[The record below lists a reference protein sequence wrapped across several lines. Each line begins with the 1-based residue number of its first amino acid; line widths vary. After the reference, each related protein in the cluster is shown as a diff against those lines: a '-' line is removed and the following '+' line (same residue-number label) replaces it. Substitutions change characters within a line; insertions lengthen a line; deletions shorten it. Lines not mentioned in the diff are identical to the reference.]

1 MHIKESWVL
10 FFNYSLI
17 ALVGIAFP
25 IAGTIYFGAKMAN
38 IWPWFLLLSLCL
50 VTIAV
55 LMIYFL
61 RKKEIRQV
69 FLPEYLVHNQRAH
82 VWFANGPKL
91 K

>member
-69 FLPEYLVHNQRAH
+69 FYLSIWFIISVLTFGLPMAQKN
-82 VWFANGPKL
+82 
-91 K
+91 